1 MGSLFRFKQFS
12 VDQSGC
18 AMKINTDGVLIGG
31 IVTADAPS
39 RILDVGTGTGVIAMM
54 LAQRFPAAQVEAVEI
69 DASAA
74 STAEKNFAA
83 SPFSARL
90 AVHTGDILNFETAFG
105 YDLIISNPP
114 FFVNDLKNPEAAK
127 RLARH
132 ADADFFVGLLRKV
145 AGLLNPGGECWLI
158 LPVKQAEALVV
169 QAVLY
174 KLFPR
179 RIIHVHS
186 DESKPEIRQVIC
198 FSFANTAVVHEDFYI
213 YAAQGLYTEAYT
225 SLLKD
230 FFLAF

>member
-1 MGSLFRFKQFS
+1 MGSIFRFKQFS

-54 LAQRFPAAQVEAVEI
+54 LAQRFPAAQVESVEI

-74 STAEKNFAA
+74 LTAAKNFAS
-83 SPFSARL
+83 SPFADRL
-90 AVHTGDILNFETAFG
+90 AVHSGNILSFDSELG

-114 FFVNDLKNPEAAK
+114 FFVNDLKNPEARK

-132 ADADFFVGLLRKV
+132 ADKDFFVGLIRKV
-145 AGLLNPGGECWLI
+145 ASLLNPAGECWLI
-158 LPVKQAEALVV
+158 LPLKQAEELVV

-198 FSFANTAVVHEDFYI
+198 FSFANVAAVHEDFYI
-213 YAAQGLYTEAYT
+213 YAAQGVYTEAYV

>member
-1 MGSLFRFKQFS
+1 MGSVFRFKQFAI
-12 VDQSGC
+12 DQAGC
-18 AMKINTDGVLIGG
+18 GMKINTDGVLLAAIA
-31 IVTADAPS
+31 TADTPL

-54 LAQRFPAAQVEAVEI
+54 LAQRFPAAHVDAVEI

-74 STAEKNFAA
+74 ATADQNFANG
-83 SPFSARL
+83 PFSGRL
-90 AVHTGDILNFETAFG
+90 AVHTGDILSFEAATG

-114 FFVNDLKNPEAAK
+114 FFVNDLKNPEARK

-132 ADADFFVGLLRKV
+132 ADEDFFTGLIRKV
-145 AGLLNPGGECWLI
+145 AKLLNPDGQFWLI
-158 LPVKQAEALVV
+158 LPVKQAEELVV

-174 KLFPR
+174 QLFPS

-198 FSFANTAVVHEDFYI
+198 FSFANTAPVHEDFYI
-213 YAAQGLYTEAYT
+213 YAAQGVYTDAYV

>member
-1 MGSLFRFKQFS
+1 MGSTFRFKAFS

-18 AMKINTDGVLIGG
+18 AMKINTDGVLIGAVASMASPG
-31 IVTADAPS
+31 

-54 LAQRFPAAQVEAVEI
+54 LAQRYPGALVDAVEI
-69 DASAA
+69 DPSAA
-74 STAEKNFAA
+74 ATAGKNFEA
-83 SPFSARL
+83 SPFASRL
-90 AVHTGDILNFETAFG
+90 SIYAEDIVAFESKSG

-114 FFVNDLKNPEAAK
+114 FFVNDLKNPEQRK

-132 ADADFFVGLLRKV
+132 ADEDFFEALIRKV
-145 AGLLNPGGECWLI
+145 ATLLNPGGQFWLI

-174 KLFPR
+174 KLFPG

-186 DESKPEIRQVIC
+186 DESKPEIRLVIC
-198 FSFANTAVVHEDFYI
+198 FSFANAAPVHEDFYI
-213 YAAQGLYTEAYT
+213 YAAQGVYTDAYI

>member
-1 MGSLFRFKQFS
+1 MGSVFRFKAFE
-12 VDQSGC
+12 VDQTGC

-54 LAQRFPAAQVEAVEI
+54 LAQRFPAAVVDAIEI
-69 DASAA
+69 DPAA
-74 STAEKNFAA
+74 AATAARNFSS
-83 SPFSARL
+83 SPFASRL
-90 AVHTGDILNFETAFG
+90 SVHTGDILSFERDFR

-114 FFVNDLKNPEAAK
+114 FFVNDLKNPEARK

-132 ADADFFVGLLRKV
+132 ADEDFFVGLIRKV
-145 AGLLNPGGECWLI
+145 ATLLKPSGECWLI
-158 LPVKQAEALVV
+158 LPVKQAQELVV

-174 KLFPR
+174 KLFPK

-198 FSFANTAVVHEDFYI
+198 FSFANVAPVHEDFYI
-213 YAAQGLYTEAYT
+213 YAAQGVYTDAYI